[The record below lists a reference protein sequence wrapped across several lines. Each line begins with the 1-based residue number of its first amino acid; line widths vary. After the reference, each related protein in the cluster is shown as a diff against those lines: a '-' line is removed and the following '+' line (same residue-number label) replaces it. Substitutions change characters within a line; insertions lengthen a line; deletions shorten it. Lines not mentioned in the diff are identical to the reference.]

1 MKEAALFTLDWLVT
15 TKDGYLVTAPSTTP
29 ENKFF
34 DAAGKQQ
41 GVSVGT
47 TMDMSIIW
55 DLFTNL
61 IDASTVLGQDKEFR
75 ELLITKRNKLLP
87 LQIGSKGQLLEW
99 SKDFKETDPYHRH
112 VSHLFGLHPG
122 RQITKETPEFFN
134 AAKRTLELRGDEGT
148 GWSKGWKINFW
159 TRLQDGNHAYTL
171 VRELLKYTNETGTIM
186 SRGGG
191 TYPNLFDAHPPF
203 QIDGNFAGTAGMAE
217 MLLQSHQDKL
227 HLLPAIP
234 TNWPSGKVSGLR
246 GRGGFEVSMQWE
258 KNTLTHAQIKSINGE
273 ELRLLTNKPV
283 TVQGTKTS
291 SKKTTDG
298 YVLQLKT
305 QKNKTYLLS
314 VK

>member
-1 MKEAALFTLDWLVT
+1 M
-15 TKDGYLVTAPSTTP
+15 
-29 ENKFF
+29 
-34 DAAGKQQ
+34 
-41 GVSVGT
+41 
-47 TMDMSIIW
+47 
-55 DLFTNL
+55 
-61 IDASTVLGQDKEFR
+61 
-75 ELLITKRNKLLP
+75 
-87 LQIGSKGQLLEW
+87 QIGSKGQLLEW

-134 AAKRTLELRGDEGT
+134 AAKKTLELRGDEGT

-258 KNTLTHAQIKSINGE
+258 KNTLTHAQM
-273 ELRLLTNKPV
+273 
-283 TVQGTKTS
+283 
-291 SKKTTDG
+291 
-298 YVLQLKT
+298 
-305 QKNKTYLLS
+305 LS
-314 VK
+314 